1 MIERLGQ
8 FVSAQPARAGLTL
21 VAILAAL
28 TLGGAWYLQIVG
40 GLFPCPLCLE
50 QRWPWY
56 VAGAIAIILLAAP
69 RFVGERVGP
78 WQIWGLPVLALTMA
92 WGAWRA
98 LYHVGVEHHWWGSSC
113 TGGGDG
119 PISIEDLEALTQGA
133 VGVPCD
139 AIQWELFGITLAG
152 FNLAICLGAMAALI
166 YLFVKAR
173 SKAKA

>member
-1 MIERLGQ
+1 MLSQLQHMITRD
-8 FVSAQPARAGLTL
+8 PARAGFVL
-21 VAILAAL
+21 VAALAAL
-28 TLGGAWYLQIVG
+28 TLGGAWYLQLIG
-40 GLFPCPLCLE
+40 GLYPCPLCLE

-56 VAGAIAIILLAAP
+56 IGGAIALALLVLSAVASDLT
-69 RFVGERVGP
+69 EA
-78 WQIWGLPVLALTMA
+78 WSIWALPVLAAVMG

-113 TGGGDG
+113 TGGNGE
-119 PISIEDLEALTQGA
+119 PITIDNLEALTQGA

-152 FNLAICLGAMAALI
+152 FNLAISLGVMAALL

-173 SKAKA
+173 ASNKA